1 MTHLSRRQVLQA
13 ISVLTLTTLETKGA
27 LAQSSEWPKLKPI
40 RLIVGFTPGGSTDLA
55 ARIVSQA
62 LGERLGQTIIVE
74 NRPGASGNIATDY
87 VAKSTADGYTL
98 MLCTIPT
105 HAINPHLFKNLPY
118 NHLRDFAPISL
129 VAMLPNIIAA
139 NTEFPANNLGEL
151 VALLK
156 KDPGKYS
163 FAAVPG
169 GSPHLSAE
177 VFKET
182 AGVNMQLIGYKGAAP
197 AITDVIAGHVPL
209 VFENVAATMAQIRS
223 GKLKPIAVTSPQR
236 LQGLENVPTIAESG
250 YPKFAVEGWNGLV
263 APAGTPNSIIQR
275 LSTETRKVLESNDV
289 RSKFQNLN
297 LRPEFSTSE
306 QFGTFMKDQTDYWGK
321 LIQRIGLKID

>member
-156 KDPGKYS
+156 KEPGKYS

-250 YPKFAVEGWNGLV
+250 YPTFAVEGWNGLV